1 MTTSDDST
9 TTALAKASPDVFLMF
24 DRADDA
30 RIIARIRGEAIK
42 ECVYAFRQGG
52 QMIYG
57 LGVDGAEECKRELAK
72 RGEVIREDEID
83 IIRENPDECYFRAKA
98 SRWSVTLDGRPAVQL
113 DTTVELKRQEKFI
126 TKRDGSQ
133 APNEFW
139 LEQGGSKAMRNAIL
153 NLIPQTI
160 KQQIIDAYKQQAKVV
175 APSGDQVEG
184 DVAKYHAT
192 MDAKDERD
200 ALVAEVKELW
210 RYLAWTKAQVKAC
223 LRARD
228 LSESLV
234 DAHVS
239 WATVDLAVITDLRD
253 AMKKEAGR

>member
-1 MTTSDDST
+1 MST
-9 TTALAKASPDVFLMF
+9 GIAIPQEAFLLF

-30 RIIARIRGEAIK
+30 ALIARIQGAALK
-42 ECVYAFRQGG
+42 EYVYHFRSSG
-52 QMIYG
+52 QDVYG
-57 LGVDGAEECKRELAK
+57 LSVDGYEECKRELAK
-72 RGEVIREDEID
+72 TGEVIEEETIEME
-83 IIRENPDECYFRAKA
+83 RENPDEAMFRARATRWYVNAA
-98 SRWSVTLDGRPAVQL
+98 SNQRLKLDSSIG
-113 DTTVELKRQEKFI
+113 LKRQPKFI
-126 TKRDGSQ
+126 ITRKGEVV
-133 APNEFW
+133 PNEFW
-139 LEQGGSKAMRNAIL
+139 YEMGGRKAMRNAGL
-153 NLIPQTI
+153 SLIPETI
-160 KQQIIDAYKQQAKVV
+160 QQRVIAAYKDRAKIV
-175 APSGDQVEG
+175 DQTPAQVDA